1 MKQLVLTIKS
11 PTLEQLLPNLIIE
24 FDPGME
30 MMFTADS
37 MKNILKNYRDFH
49 KPQLI
54 KYFLEQ
60 REIRRKLKNNEK
72 AYINEFLNFLTGL
85 KTLLFESFD
94 QSFINFISS
103 TNEMLLGSLMSINVT
118 NQMTWFC
125 DSLNVIFN
133 WMLEFCPSPLLPEE
147 KIEIKQKGFNEIVE
161 KRDFL
166 KNSVKKAKEQI
177 ADLFFG
183 EKYESLSE
191 ENWNNSFL
199 LLNLIFSDLVFGSY
213 ELETREVLI
222 KILELDKTDQCIRE
236 IIS

>member
-1 MKQLVLTIKS
+1 MKQLVITIKS

-183 EKYESLSE
+183 EKYESWSE